1 MDRFLKNQ
9 CNVLIAG
16 PTGVGKSKLLSKYAL
31 LGLKNSDM
39 EAKITQEFKAEYF
52 NMTGNIDV

>member
-1 MDRFLKNQ
+1 
-9 CNVLIAG
+9 VLIAG